1 MKHSQL
7 FAGSPP
13 CREIWLEGDGPVAF
27 RLVEFARD
35 GSRSVEVFTAPN
47 PTEAVARAREVS
59 EAHLFEVWQRNLLVE
74 RVRRA
79 DS

>member
-7 FAGSPP
+7 FAGSPL
-13 CREIWLEGDGPVAF
+13 CRGAWAEWDGPAAF
-27 RLVEFARD
+27 RLVEFSRD
-35 GSRSVEVFTAPN
+35 GSRSVEVFTAPS

-59 EAHLFEVWQRNLLVE
+59 EAHLFEVWQRDLLVE